1 MELYA
6 DYRVAGFVTF
16 SMGVVNHMRT
26 ASLYGEKRSGTSPP
40 LGVSQ
45 QPCLRWDATVGTKP
59 APSRA

>member
-40 LGVSQ
+40 WEFLSNRVF
-45 QPCLRWDATVGTKP
+45 VGMLL
-59 APSRA
+59 